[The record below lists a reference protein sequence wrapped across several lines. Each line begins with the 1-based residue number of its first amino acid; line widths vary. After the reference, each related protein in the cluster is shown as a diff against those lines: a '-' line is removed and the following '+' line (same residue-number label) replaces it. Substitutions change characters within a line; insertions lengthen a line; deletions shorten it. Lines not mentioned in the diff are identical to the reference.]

1 MGRKKSKKAK
11 GPSGGAPRTPAASA
25 PRKPAATAPG
35 ASNWTDSITAF
46 VGLRPETLRR
56 IGRGAAIVL
65 GLVFLLAG
73 TLKIG
78 DPWSFLGSLP
88 AYGVPSAVRLPATVL
103 VPIFEVVLGFM
114 LVAGW
119 RLREAS
125 MATAAFL
132 LVFGGAIAY
141 GWAAGTLQECG
152 CFGPL
157 LKRTP
162 PQALAQDAGLLLL
175 AVLGFLWAP
184 AANKPM
190 TRGRWGTLATIAI
203 ASVAM
208 IGSTLME
215 DPGTLEE
222 RIAAAEPVVG
232 GATPSLA
239 DLNLR
244 DRDVFLYLFHPDCPH
259 CIENSP
265 RVKRIVDDP
274 DLPELIGITHSVRPA
289 DVRNYQLGADAEFI
303 AYTFLMPSFV
313 QITGDG
319 AVPQLVYL
327 RRGRIERVWKGD
339 LPSPAEL
346 KRFLSAG

>member
-1 MGRKKSKKAK
+1 MGRKKNKKARN
-11 GPSGGAPRTPAASA
+11 SGATAARISGANAA
-25 PRKPAATAPG
+25 RKPAAAGAAPRSSF
-35 ASNWTDSITAF
+35 ANKHAD
-46 VGLRPETLRR
+46 TLRR
-56 IGRGAAIVL
+56 VGRGAAILL

-162 PQALAQDAGLLLL
+162 PQALAQDAGLMLL

-184 AANKPM
+184 ASNKSM